1 MTVAFYGEDLA
12 YTHFAGFGTIADQA
26 ADRLLDE
33 LGKAKN
39 TNGVI
44 VELGCGPGITA
55 AKLIAAKYDVI
66 GVDISQE
73 MLDLAHVNAP
83 RGQFTLGSWADFE
96 IPPCD
101 AVIAINEV
109 LNYMDPG
116 TTLKTIER
124 TFGRVFKA
132 LWPGGIFMFDMAGP
146 GRLPDHAEHTST
158 YVGDDWATIV
168 TAVEDKKGVLT
179 RDITTMRKVEG
190 GIRISEEQHKQR
202 LISSTKVQEMLRKAG
217 FRVRLA
223 QGYDGDR
230 AFPGHSVFIARRP

>member
-12 YTHFAGFGTIADQA
+12 YTHFAGFSTIAEQA
-26 ADRLLDE
+26 ADRLFDE

-55 AKLIAAKYDVI
+55 AKLLLAKYEVI
-66 GVDISQE
+66 GVDISPQ
-73 MLDLAHVNAP
+73 MLELAHENAP
-83 RGQFTLGSWADFE
+83 RATFSLGSWADFE

-101 AVIAINEV
+101 AVIAIGEV
-109 LNYMDPG
+109 LNYLDEG
-116 TTLKTIER
+116 TTLKTVER

-132 LWPGGIFMFDMAGP
+132 LWPGGVFMFDMAGP
-146 GRLPDHAEHTST
+146 GRLPDHDEHTST

-168 TAVEDKKGVLT
+168 TAVEDKKGILT
-179 RDITTMRKVEG
+179 RTISTMRKVEG
-190 GIRISEEQHKQR
+190 GIRVSEERHRQR
-202 LISSTKVQEMLRKAG
+202 LIPSAKVQEMLRKAG
-217 FRVRLA
+217 FRVRVA
-223 QGYDGDR
+223 QGYTGDR